1 MWVYFDQSR
10 HLVSAAL
17 LEPHGHN
24 TAHGELLFLLVLG
37 SFAEKSW
44 LELLDSSLG
53 LDS

>member
-1 MWVYFDQSR
+1 MWVFFYQPR
-10 HLVSAAL
+10 YLVSTAL

-24 TAHGELLFLLVLG
+24 TAHGELFFLLVLG